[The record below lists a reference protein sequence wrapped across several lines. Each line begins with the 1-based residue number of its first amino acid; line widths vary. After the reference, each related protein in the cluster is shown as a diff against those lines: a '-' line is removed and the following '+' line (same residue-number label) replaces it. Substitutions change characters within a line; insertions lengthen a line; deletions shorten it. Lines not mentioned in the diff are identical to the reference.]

1 MVKKGI
7 FKVVFLTTLILILLV
22 SCTSP
27 SEETSA
33 KLPALTNKQKVANSS
48 ALPDVYDV
56 YDIPAYIGALHNAS
70 IYAFVDY
77 VQENNLSPYEVGGL
91 TEAMID
97 TFAMNYV
104 NSMLLPILEQFEI
117 SVTCNTNIFDMLCM
131 EYNNIINSTSDVDEI
146 NIAIL
151 ERTEY
156 VYGCFGVQD
165 EDIVIY
171 DVIKEIA
178 IATNVLW
185 GRDWDFTTPIFE
197 NPDPNYMANLDS
209 GGDDNSVDD
218 EAEKKRKEKED
229 QEKLKQADIQGAI
242 DGAIHGALE
251 GGKFGWITG
260 AWGAVA
266 GAALGATVASIEEW
280 VHQEMEE
287 AALYMEVDYVVPNSY
302 LYNYLLMLQQ
312 TDPGRYEDL
321 YEGKFDDILF

>member
-1 MVKKGI
+1 MKKSI
-7 FKVVFLTTLILILLV
+7 FKVGFLTTLVLILMV

-27 SEETSA
+27 AEETPA
-33 KLPALTNKQKVANSS
+33 KLPVLTNKQKVANYST
-48 ALPDVYDV
+48 LPDVYDV
-56 YDIPAYIGALHNAS
+56 YDIPSYIGALHNAS

-77 VQENNLSPYEVGGL
+77 VHENNLSPFEVGGF
-91 TEAMID
+91 TDGMID
-97 TFAMNYV
+97 TFAYNFV
-104 NSMLLPILEQFEI
+104 ESNLLPVLENFEPTIEVSTMILDALEDEI
-117 SVTCNTNIFDMLCM
+117 MFAYDSVNG
-131 EYNNIINSTSDVDEI
+131 VDEI
-146 NIAIL
+146 NYEIQERVDYLYEVFAIEGDGVL
-151 ERTEY
+151 
-156 VYGCFGVQD
+156 VYD
-165 EDIVIY
+165 A
-171 DVIKEIA
+171 IKEIA
-178 IATNVLW
+178 MATNMLW

-209 GGDDNSVDD
+209 GGDDNSEDD

-242 DGAIHGALE
+242 DGAIHGASE
-251 GGKFGWITG
+251 GGKFGWIAG

-266 GAALGATVASIEEW
+266 GAALGATVASIKEW

>member
-1 MVKKGI
+1 MKKSI
-7 FKVVFLTTLILILLV
+7 FKVGFLTTLILILAV

-27 SEETSA
+27 KEEVDEKVYAISS
-33 KLPALTNKQKVANSS
+33 KQKVNYVDFPGNMYE
-48 ALPDVYDV
+48 LPS
-56 YDIPAYIGALHNAS
+56 YIGALHNAS
-70 IYAFVDY
+70 IYEFAAYVRQSQLNPFELDGFSDDMIEAFAYDYLEDRLLPFLENLDTYVEADTIALNMFGNALLCCALDTIDVDY
-77 VQENNLSPYEVGGL
+77 VNASIIELADQYYDIYELGYYDEEIIAFE
-91 TEAMID
+91 TIRYIAM
-97 TFAMNYV
+97 
-104 NSMLLPILEQFEI
+104 
-117 SVTCNTNIFDMLCM
+117 
-131 EYNNIINSTSDVDEI
+131 
-146 NIAIL
+146 
-151 ERTEY
+151 
-156 VYGCFGVQD
+156 
-165 EDIVIY
+165 
-171 DVIKEIA
+171 
-178 IATNVLW
+178 ATNMLW

-209 GGDDNSVDD
+209 GGDDNSEDD

-242 DGAIHGALE
+242 DGAIHGASE
-251 GGKFGWITG
+251 GGKFGWIAG

-266 GAALGATVASIEEW
+266 GAALGATVASIKEW

>member
-1 MVKKGI
+1 MKKSI
-7 FKVVFLTTLILILLV
+7 FKVGFLTTLILILLV

-48 ALPDVYDV
+48 ALPDVYEV

-104 NSMLLPILEQFEI
+104 NSMLSPLFEQFEI
-117 SVTCNTNIFDMLCM
+117 NDSVHTDIFDMLCM

-146 NIAIL
+146 NLAIL

-185 GRDWDFTTPIFE
+185 GSEWDYTIPMFE
-197 NPDPNYMANLDS
+197 MSYSASSNEGAENDNMKS
-209 GGDDNSVDD
+209 EDDVRELK
-218 EAEKKRKEKED
+218 EAD
-229 QEKLKQADIQGAI
+229 I
-242 DGAIHGALE
+242 DGAINGAEVGLE
-251 GGKFGWITG
+251 IGIAAGTPTLAGAIVSG
-260 AWGAVA
+260 AWGALI
-266 GAALGATVASIEEW
+266 GAAVGATIGSIIECIEQEIEETAISISSET
-280 VHQEMEE
+280 V
-287 AALYMEVDYVVPNSY
+287 LPGSY
-302 LYNYLLMLQQ
+302 LYQHLSYLRV
-312 TDPGRYEDL
+312 THPNKYYEL
-321 YEGKFDDILF
+321 YGNKFEEIFE

>member
-1 MVKKGI
+1 MMKKSI
-7 FKVVFLTTLILILLV
+7 FKVGFLTTLILILLV

-48 ALPDVYDV
+48 ALPDVYEV

-104 NSMLLPILEQFEI
+104 NSMLSPLFEQFEI
-117 SVTCNTNIFDMLCM
+117 NDSVHTDIFDMLCM

-146 NIAIL
+146 NLAIL

-165 EDIVIY
+165 EDMVIY

-185 GRDWDFTTPIFE
+185 GRNWDFTTPIFE
-197 NPDPNYMANLDS
+197 IPDYAS
-209 GGDDNSVDD
+209 DNDNEGEENND
-218 EAEKKRKEKED
+218 EKSEEDMRELKK
-229 QEKLKQADIQGAI
+229 ADIRGAVEGAI
-242 DGAIHGALE
+242 EGAVE
-251 GGKFGWITG
+251 GGRFGWITG

>member
-1 MVKKGI
+1 MMKKSI
-7 FKVVFLTTLILILLV
+7 FKVGFLTTLILILLV

-48 ALPDVYDV
+48 ALPDVYEV

-77 VQENNLSPYEVGGL
+77 VHENNLSPFEVGGL

-104 NSMLLPILEQFEI
+104 NSMLSPLFEQFEI
-117 SVTCNTNIFDMLCM
+117 NDSVHTDIFDMLCM

-165 EDIVIY
+165 EDMVIY

-185 GRDWDFTTPIFE
+185 GRNWDFMTPIFE
-197 NPDPNYMANLDS
+197 IPDYAS
-209 GGDDNSVDD
+209 DNDNEGEENND
-218 EAEKKRKEKED
+218 EKSEEDMRELKK
-229 QEKLKQADIQGAI
+229 ADISGAVEGAI
-242 DGAIHGALE
+242 EGAVE
-251 GGKFGWITG
+251 GGRFGWITG
-260 AWGAVA
+260 AWGAVG
-266 GAALGATVASIEEW
+266 GAALGATIASIKEW
-280 VHQEMEE
+280 VAQEMEE
-287 AALYMEVDYVVPNSY
+287 AAVYMGVDYVVPNSY
-302 LYNYLLMLQQ
+302 LYNYLLMLKQ
-312 TDPGRYEDL
+312 TNPEQYYDL
-321 YEGKFDDILF
+321 YGDKFDCIL